1 MFLWVPSRSRL
12 AQSGKGIFPMRH
24 CVAHRK
30 LNRTPAHRLA
40 MRRSMVLNLIE
51 HESIITT
58 LPKAKEIKAF
68 AEKLITL
75 ARNDTVTARRRAVAL
90 LNDRRIP
97 DEDAEH
103 KTVIA
108 KLFKVLGPRFADRP
122 GGYTRIVRL
131 AGRRL
136 GDGSAKVV
144 LQFVDQALASTGVR
158 RRRTTK
164 AGASGETS
172 SKPSAKSTAK
182 AKKKAPQDAEPD
194 AEATLS
200 PESEDSDSSAGQTD
214 TSDQKQ

>member
-90 LNDRRIP
+90 LNDRRLA

-103 KTVIA
+103 KTVVA

-158 RRRTTK
+158 RRRMTK
-164 AGASGETS
+164 AGASGAAS
-172 SKPSAKSTAK
+172 SKPSAKSAEK
-182 AKKKAPQDAEPD
+182 AQKKPTEVAEPD
-194 AEATLS
+194 AEPTQ
-200 PESEDSDSSAGQTD
+200 PQESENSDSSSGQPD
-214 TSDQKQ
+214 TADQKQ

>member
-1 MFLWVPSRSRL
+1 
-12 AQSGKGIFPMRH
+12 
-24 CVAHRK
+24 
-30 LNRTPAHRLA
+30 
-40 MRRSMVLNLIE
+40 MVSNLIE

-58 LPKAKEIKAF
+58 LAKAKAIRSF

-90 LNDRRIP
+90 LNDRRLP

-158 RRRTTK
+158 RRRTIKT
-164 AGASGETS
+164 GASGDTS
-172 SKPSAKSTAK
+172 SKPAAKSAEEAQK
-182 AKKKAPQDAEPD
+182 AEKKSPKDADPEVESTQP
-194 AEATLS
+194 
-200 PESEDSDSSAGQTD
+200 PESEDSDSSSGQTD
-214 TSDQKQ
+214 TSD